1 VLQHALILTLTP
13 PGTNGR
19 INRLIETLERDSWE
33 VNVTGFRGESRRA
46 ELSARRFLARVLLF
60 VTIGM
65 RIHPQRAGQL
75 AASSLLFGRK
85 QMEAVRN
92 FDGVVIVEDILLLP
106 FLQLAKP
113 GTRTVVDVRDLS
125 HRLFEHR
132 ALWRMTFG
140 WSIGRLMA
148 KLLPTADVV
157 YTVSEGLAKVLHDD
171 FGINSAVVRSI
182 PDVEPRKAKKQR
194 DGRRLKIVYAGRAD
208 QNRRIDLLM
217 AACVGLE
224 KEVSL
229 DVYLVGHRLDIK
241 RLENIANQMPHIKLC
256 NKVPMNQLVNTLS
269 DYDLGY
275 AAWPPNT
282 LNLAFALPNK
292 FFEYLMAGTPVIVS
306 TGGEMARIVERYSC
320 GVLIDPNDTSSFHHT
335 LKEMNCDSLSRL
347 SLGVQHAQEKLTW
360 GNERRKL
367 LEAIAPQSQ

>member
-1 VLQHALILTLTP
+1 M
-13 PGTNGR
+13 
-19 INRLIETLERDSWE
+19 
-33 VNVTGFRGESRRA
+33 
-46 ELSARRFLARVLLF
+46 LLF